1 MPDPVIP
8 ADPSPP
14 PVTPDT
20 PPVTPPA
27 DTPWQ
32 AAIFNPDGSFVERWQ
47 EKLPADL
54 ESHRALLANFNSLGG
69 LAKAL
74 SDNMTAARA
83 KPAGLAIPPPDAPP
97 EAKAAFEAEL
107 RKLYGVPESADGYK
121 LEAPAGLPEGVAWS
135 PETAATFA
143 AKAHELGLNPQQ
155 AQALIQ
161 FDLDR
166 VAEIQQA
173 QKQEMEQVMASERE
187 AMAKR
192 WGPAVDQRLHQAQRL
207 AVTLGLPNP
216 AELFD
221 PAHPLFAGVD
231 MADAFVTMAE
241 RLGEKA
247 IVPGAAVNNFDPR
260 TQALHI
266 METDPAFRDP
276 NHPNHRAVTERVT
289 ALYKQSTGGK

>member
-83 KPAGLAIPPPDAPP
+83 KPAGLVIPGEDATP
-97 EAKAAFEAEL
+97 EAKAAFDAEL
-107 RKLYGVPESADGYK
+107 RKLYGVPADAAGYK
-121 LEAPAGLPEGVAWS
+121 LEAPAGLPEGVTWS

-166 VAEIQQA
+166 AAEFQTA
-173 QKQEMEQVMASERE
+173 QKAEMDQVMASEKE
-187 AMAKR
+187 AMVKR
-192 WGPAVDQRLHQAQRL
+192 WGPEVDQKLHTAQRL
-207 AVTLGLPNP
+207 AATLNLPNP
-216 AELFD
+216 AELFN

-231 MADAFVTMAE
+231 MADAFVRIAAQ
-241 RLGEKA
+241 LGEKSLVA
-247 IVPGAAVNNFDPR
+247 GPAVQNFDPV
-260 TQALHI
+260 TQARHI
-266 METDPAFRDP
+266 MATDPAFLDS
-276 NHPNHRAVTERVT
+276 NHPNHAAVTQRV
-289 ALYKQSTGGK
+289 ADLYKQSTGGK